1 VLAAASLSLS
11 ISRLQRAARESG
23 AARDWARAVDIFRT
37 RRSAAGAFPRPSR
50 THENEGDPQSAA
62 SHGRTLTPAGQITE
76 SDAAKWAPG
85 APLASAHSV
94 SSPPGAAARQRP
106 SSRARSPPARPPG
119 PGAATG
125 SARRCTRIFRPP
137 IIACFAFW
145 GFIFL
150 WVFIRALDVPSR
162 GMELVDFATVTV
174 KVSKVGMKMDP
185 SYLS

>member
-1 VLAAASLSLS
+1 VLAAASLSLSLS

-50 THENEGDPQSAA
+50 THESDADPQSAA

-94 SSPPGAAARQRP
+94 SSPPGAAARPPDTDRAAARARRP
-106 SSRARSPPARPPG
+106 SARLGRGRRPAPLAGAHATRPPNNRSLRSFWVLYFSGILLG
-119 PGAATG
+119 PWMT
-125 SARRCTRIFRPP
+125 
-137 IIACFAFW
+137 
-145 GFIFL
+145 L
-150 WVFIRALDVPSR
+150 R
-162 GMELVDFATVTV
+162 GVWNL
-174 KVSKVGMKMDP
+174 
-185 SYLS
+185 LILRL